1 VSPEENNTGY
11 ANSVGELFRTKRES
25 KKLSLNEVHQDTR
38 MSINV
43 LKALENDDFGS
54 FESEIYLKGFV
65 KNYAAYL
72 GIDPEFSIRVLDGQR
87 GDKKA
92 SSHGTTWDIEETV
105 KEEKIKSPR
114 ILGRFVVPALVVII
128 LILSVLLMLER
139 RKVKELQSNL
149 HRVGQAVHS
158 VEAESV

>member
-1 VSPEENNTGY
+1 VSPEKSNSGN
-11 ANSVGELFRTKRES
+11 ANSVGELFRSKRES
-25 KKLSLNEVHQDTR
+25 KKLSLTEVHQETR
-38 MSINV
+38 MSIDV

-65 KNYAAYL
+65 KNYASYL
-72 GIDPEFSIRVLDGQR
+72 GIDPDFSVRVLDGQR

-92 SSHGTTWDIEETV
+92 SHGTTWDIEETV
-105 KEEKIKSPR
+105 KEEKIKSPQ

-128 LILSVLLMLER
+128 LILSILLMLER

-149 HRVGQAVHS
+149 HSVGQAVHA
-158 VEAESV
+158 VETTST